1 MRLSGQVEDGVRA
14 EVGEGAVHRRLVAD
28 VGLQKGE
35 AGVGRS
41 ERGRVEA
48 DLLEGLWHAGVGE
61 FVDHED
67 VGFGLPDQEPDE
79 GRADKPGAASD
90 DATFRIC
97 QRLKSF
103 RVVCLDEEV
112 IMLYVDLQM
121 LKRIA
126 ELVKN
131 MDCLLDFFF

>member
-1 MRLSGQVEDGVRA
+1 MRLGGQMEDCIRA
-14 EVGEGAVHRRLVAD
+14 EVSEGAVHRCLVAD
-28 VGLQKGE
+28 VCLQKGE
-35 AGVGRS
+35 AGVGGG
-41 ERGRVEA
+41 ECGWIEA
-48 DLLEGLWHAGVGE
+48 NLLEGLWHASVGE

-67 VGFGLPDQEPDE
+67 VGFSLLDQEPDE

-103 RVVCLDEEV
+103 RVVCLDEEI